1 MRQPM
6 ESDLD
11 TGRQPEDVATL
22 AEDDAVVEAR
32 VVRKLD
38 RNLLML
44 LLVLCRSRSRL

>member
-11 TGRQPEDVATL
+11 TGRQEDVTAL

-38 RNLLML
+38 RNLLVL